1 MKTKGKNIKSKHKN
15 IKSKHNN
22 IKSQRNSN
30 KPQTRYHTQSLY
42 EIYKQM
48 ILNYKKD

>member
-1 MKTKGKNIKSKHKN
+1 MKTKRKNNKSKN
-15 IKSKHNN
+15 KSK
-22 IKSQRNSN
+22 N
-30 KPQTRYHTQSLY
+30 KTKKRYHKKSIY

>member
-1 MKTKGKNIKSKHKN
+1 MKTKRKSKRKP
-15 IKSKHNN
+15 KK
-22 IKSQRNSN
+22 SN
-30 KPQTRYHTQSLY
+30 KTKKRYHKKSFY

>member
-15 IKSKHNN
+15 IKSKR
-22 IKSQRNSN
+22 KSN
-30 KPQTRYHTQSLY
+30 KTKKRYHKKTLY

>member
-1 MKTKGKNIKSKHKN
+1 MKTKRKKNKSK
-15 IKSKHNN
+15 KSK
-22 IKSQRNSN
+22 N
-30 KPQTRYHTQSLY
+30 KTKKRYHKKSLY

>member
-1 MKTKGKNIKSKHKN
+1 MKTKRKNYKSK
-15 IKSKHNN
+15 KSK
-22 IKSQRNSN
+22 N
-30 KPQTRYHTQSLY
+30 KTKRYHKKTLY

>member
-1 MKTKGKNIKSKHKN
+1 MKTKRKSNKSK
-15 IKSKHNN
+15 KSK
-22 IKSQRNSN
+22 N
-30 KPQTRYHTQSLY
+30 KTKKKYHKKSLY

>member
-1 MKTKGKNIKSKHKN
+1 MKTKRKSKKSTKPN
-15 IKSKHNN
+15 KSK
-22 IKSQRNSN
+22 KSKN
-30 KPQTRYHTQSLY
+30 KTKKRYHKKSLY

>member
-1 MKTKGKNIKSKHKN
+1 MKTKRKNNKSK
-15 IKSKHNN
+15 KSK
-22 IKSQRNSN
+22 N
-30 KPQTRYHTQSLY
+30 KTRKRYHKKSLY